1 MSSKKQDEHPKICFW
16 QPFAADYGVKWVNHM
31 VLFRYLERLSAKKKD
46 MKYGEGLLFEKNVPN
61 AYLLALR
68 THTLSIFNF

>member
-1 MSSKKQDEHPKICFW
+1 
-16 QPFAADYGVKWVNHM
+16 M

-46 MKYGEGLLFEKNVPN
+46 MKYGEGLLFEKYVPN